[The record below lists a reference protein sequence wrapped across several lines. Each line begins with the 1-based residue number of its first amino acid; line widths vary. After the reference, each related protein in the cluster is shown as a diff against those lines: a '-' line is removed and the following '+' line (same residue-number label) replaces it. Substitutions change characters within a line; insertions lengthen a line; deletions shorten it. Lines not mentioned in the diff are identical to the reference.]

1 MMGRWPERWP
11 EQMARRTYSECAVS
25 ADVRFMM
32 CGLISQHAPRAPTP
46 HHGHPPT
53 HQESRA
59 AQPLPA
65 GRGSYRDGGE
75 EGGVVDPCA
84 EPLLCCAL
92 CSVLCALC
100 AVRCAVLN
108 APGCVVLGWAGLG
121 AQSELEL
128 IHSAEHCAA
137 VEKHCAESWV
147 SGALHRTHRTGQ
159 DRTGHAGRQASRQ
172 AGLWR
177 CGALRSVCLHGMP
190 AYACRCFDRTP
201 TPCPAPGQ
209 RPYSPP
215 AVRSSAPRM
224 PSHGPERLGRG
235 TLWLAGSW
243 AGWLAGWLACV
254 RRMLP
259 ACRVLVQQPPPLRV
273 RHSVSE

>member
-1 MMGRWPERWP
+1 
-11 EQMARRTYSECAVS
+11 
-25 ADVRFMM
+25 M
-32 CGLISQHAPRAPTP
+32 CRAP
-46 HHGHPPT
+46 
-53 HQESRA
+53 A
-59 AQPLPA
+59 
-65 GRGSYRDGGE
+65 
-75 EGGVVDPCA
+75 V
-84 EPLLCCAL
+84 L

-100 AVRCAVLN
+100 SVRCALCC
-108 APGCVVLGWAGLG
+108 AECAGLCCAGLGWAGCAVGAGADPLCRALRSCREALRRELG
-121 AQSELEL
+121 E
-128 IHSAEHCAA
+128 
-137 VEKHCAESWV
+137 W
-147 SGALHRTHRTGQ
+147 RTTQDTQDRTGQ

-243 AGWLAGWLACV
+243 AGWLACV